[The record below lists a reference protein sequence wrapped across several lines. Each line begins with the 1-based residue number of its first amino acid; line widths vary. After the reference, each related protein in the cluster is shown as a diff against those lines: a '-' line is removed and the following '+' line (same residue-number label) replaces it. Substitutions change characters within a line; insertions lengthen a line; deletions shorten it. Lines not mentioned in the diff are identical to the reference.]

1 MWLGILIGAITM
13 LVLAVLVIAIIAA
26 LGAAVIARNAEKE
39 VFEIHQH
46 LLDRDLLD
54 LMDDTFPYDEEEEE

>member
-13 LVLAVLVIAIIAA
+13 LVLSVLTVAIIAA

-39 VFEIHQH
+39 VLEIHQH

-54 LMDDTFPYDEEEEE
+54 LMDDTFPYETEEE